1 VTRPDAASDPAPD
14 PIAGATHLLPRGY
27 VGSATLEVKRSVF
40 RAEIARVGDEEA
52 ARAVVAAARRAHADA
67 RHHCSAFIVDSEG
80 AQPVERSSD
89 DGEPAGTGGMPILA
103 ALHGSGLVDVVCV
116 VTRWFG
122 GVKLGAGPLARA
134 YGDTAGLALSQAP
147 RVERVVRERW
157 RVHVS
162 YADVGRLVDDLT
174 TRGLTVEP
182 DYRADASLLV
192 TAEPGRDVQELLA
205 SLTQGAA
212 VVEAAGTVA
221 VESPVPYRA

>member
-1 VTRPDAASDPAPD
+1 MVTL
-14 PIAGATHLLPRGY
+14 LLPYGY

-40 RAEIARVGDEEA
+40 RAEIARVDDEDA
-52 ARAVVAAARRAHADA
+52 ARTVVAAARKTHADA
-67 RHHCSAFIVDSEG
+67 RHHCSAFVLDVEG
-80 AQPVERSSD
+80 AQHVERSSD

-134 YGDTAGLALSQAP
+134 YGDAAGLALTQAP
-147 RVERVVRERW
+147 RVERILRPRW

-174 TRGLTVEP
+174 TRGVRVDPE
-182 DYRADASLLV
+182 YGADATLLLTADRSLDVPELV
-192 TAEPGRDVQELLA
+192 A

-212 VVEAAGTVA
+212 VVEAAGSA
-221 VESPVPYRA
+221 SVESSVPYPA

>member
-1 VTRPDAASDPAPD
+1 LTPPVVTL
-14 PIAGATHLLPRGY
+14 LLPRGY
-27 VGSATLEVKRSVF
+27 AGSATLEIKRSVF
-40 RAEIARVGDEEA
+40 RAEIARVDDEDA
-52 ARAVVAAARRAHADA
+52 ARTAIAAARRASPDA
-67 RHHCSAFIVDSEG
+67 RHHCSAFVLDVDG
-80 AQPVERSSD
+80 AQPIERSSD

-134 YGDTAGLALSQAP
+134 YGDAAGLALSQAP
-147 RVERVVRERW
+147 RVERVLRPRW

-182 DYRADASLLV
+182 QYGADASLLV
-192 TAEPGRDVQELLA
+192 TAVPGQDVGELVA

-212 VVEAAGTVA
+212 VVETAGTVA
-221 VESPVPYRA
+221 VESSLPDRA

>member
-1 VTRPDAASDPAPD
+1 MVTL
-14 PIAGATHLLPRGY
+14 LLPRGY
-27 VGSATLEVKRSVF
+27 TGSATLEIKRSVF
-40 RAEIARVGDEEA
+40 LAAIARVDDEDA
-52 ARAVVAAARRAHADA
+52 ARGIVAAARKAQAGA
-67 RHHCSAFIVDSEG
+67 RHHCSAFVLDVDG

-122 GVKLGAGPLARA
+122 GVLLGAGPLARA
-134 YGDTAGLALSQAP
+134 YGDAAGLALRQAP
-147 RVERVVRERW
+147 RVEQVLRPQW

-182 DYRADASLLV
+182 SYDADATLLV
-192 TAEPGRDVQELLA
+192 TGEPGQDVAELVA
-205 SLTQGAA
+205 SLTQGTA
-212 VVEAAGTVA
+212 VVEMAGTVA
-221 VESPVPYRA
+221 VESAVPPGA

>member
-1 VTRPDAASDPAPD
+1 MTL
-14 PIAGATHLLPRGY
+14 LLPRGY
-27 VGSATLEVKRSVF
+27 AGSATLEVKRSVF
-40 RAEIARVGDEEA
+40 LAEIARVDDEDA
-52 ARAVVAAARRAHADA
+52 ARTVVAAARKTHADA
-67 RHHCSAFIVDSEG
+67 RHHCSGFVLGVDG
-80 AQPVERSSD
+80 AQPIERSSD

-134 YGDTAGLALSQAP
+134 YGDAAGLAVSQSP
-147 RVERVVRERW
+147 RVERVVRPRW

-182 DYRADASLLV
+182 EYGADASLVITADAATDVPQLV
-192 TAEPGRDVQELLA
+192 A

-221 VESPVPYRA
+221 VESSLPYRA